1 MLAWLVLESVVHG
14 EGSGVSR
21 ESRAWFDGEV
31 CCGAFLGLTVSQ
43 KVLGCKEAQSLIS
56 LCFPQGRTVKAYSL
70 EVLRA

>member
-43 KVLGCKEAQSLIS
+43 KGVGL
-56 LCFPQGRTVKAYSL
+56 
-70 EVLRA
+70 